1 MSSAPQSLMALG
13 RLFSFRR
20 LSGRAARVSPGRS
33 PFLTDYDRV
42 VFSGSFR
49 RLADKT
55 QIFPLP
61 TDDHVHSRLTH
72 SLEVASIGR
81 SLGAT
86 VGERLAGR
94 GLLPEGFGARDVG
107 DAVAA
112 ACLAH
117 DLGNPPF
124 GHVGE
129 DAIREFFAEHRD
141 AAWFADLPPHT
152 QSDLLRFEGNAQ
164 AFAIVTRIEKASP
177 AHGLN
182 LTAVALGALLKY
194 PCGSGATVT
203 DGPPH
208 RRKHGFHA
216 RDVATMRALADQLG
230 LRPED
235 DMGLVW
241 SRHPLAFLTEAAD
254 DIAYQI
260 LDLEDGLRLNLVPR
274 RLYQQSLSAICAD
287 ADIEAGDFETLPR
300 QDMLRNAGHVR
311 AVAVGRL
318 AEDAANAFMVNADAI
333 FAGTHDRS
341 LKKDMALGGELRVV
355 KDLNERYCYA
365 ARDVLKMEIAGAAA
379 IKGVLDALVRAARSE
394 KDIQSRHLRALL
406 PDIVTGESTFADQIV
421 CVTDHVAGMTDS
433 YILRLYRELTGIR
446 LPGDRE

>member
-1 MSSAPQSLMALG
+1 MALE
-13 RLFSFRR
+13 RLFSFQR
-20 LSGRAARVSPGRS
+20 LNGRPAHVSPGRS
-33 PFLTDYDRV
+33 PFLADYDRIA
-42 VFSGSFR
+42 FSGSFR

-55 QIFPLP
+55 QVFPLP

-81 SLGAT
+81 SLGAM
-86 VGERLAGR
+86 VGERLAER
-94 GLLPEGFGARDVG
+94 GLLPEAFGPRDVG

-141 AAWFADLPPHT
+141 TAWFAALPPHT
-152 QSDLLRFEGNAQ
+152 QSDLLQFEGNAQ

-182 LTAVALGALLKY
+182 LTAVTLGALLKY
-194 PCGSGATVT
+194 PCGSGATVKG
-203 DGPPH
+203 GPPH
-208 RRKHGFHA
+208 RKKHGFHA
-216 RDVATMRALADQLG
+216 RDVAIMRALADQLG

-235 DMGLVW
+235 DMGLAW

-260 LDLEDGLRLNLVPR
+260 LDLEDGLRLNLVPKER
-274 RLYQQSLSAICAD
+274 YQATLNAICEGAKHIDPAD
-287 ADIEAGDFETLPR
+287 LTTLPR
-300 QDMLRNAGHVR
+300 QDMLRVAGHNR

-318 AEDAANAFMVNADAI
+318 AQDAAQAFMDHLDPI

-341 LKKDMALGGELRVV
+341 LKKDMTLGAQLEEV
-355 KDLNERYCYA
+355 KDLNERYCYG
-365 ARDVLKMEIAGAAA
+365 ARDVLKMEIAGTAA
-379 IKGVLDALVRAARSE
+379 IKGVLDALVRAARGE
-394 KDIQSRHLRALL
+394 NDIQSRHLRALL
-406 PDIVTGESTFADQIV
+406 PDIVTGEANVADQIL

>member
-1 MSSAPQSLMALG
+1 MSATGQERMAVD

-20 LSGRAARVSPGRS
+20 LNGRIARVSPGRS
-33 PFLTDYDRV
+33 PFLTDYDRI

-61 TDDHVHSRLTH
+61 IDDHVHSRLTH

-86 VGERLAGR
+86 VGERLAEQA
-94 GLLPEGFGARDVG
+94 LLPEGFTPRDVG
-107 DAVAA
+107 DAVSA

-129 DAIREFFAEHRD
+129 DAIREFFDEQRD

-152 QSDLLRFEGNAQ
+152 QTDLLHFEGNAQ

-194 PCGSGATVT
+194 PCGSSATVK

-216 RDVATMRALADQLG
+216 HDVAIMRTLADHLG

-235 DMGLVW
+235 EKGLVW

-260 LDLEDGLRLNLVPR
+260 LDLEDGLRLKLVPP
-274 RLYQQSLSAICAD
+274 RLYQETLAPICEG
-287 ADIEAGDFETLPR
+287 ADIEAGDLATLPR
-300 QDMLRNAGHVR
+300 QDMLRLAGHVR
-311 AVAVGRL
+311 AIAVGRL
-318 AEDAANAFMVNADAI
+318 AGDAAHAFMDQAEPI
-333 FAGTHDRS
+333 FAGTHDRP
-341 LKKDMALGGELRVV
+341 LKSDMKLGGPLETV
-355 KDLNERYCYA
+355 KNLNVRYCYG
-365 ARDVLKMEIAGAAA
+365 ARDVLKMEIAGTAA
-379 IKGVLDALVRAARSE
+379 IKGVLDALVRAARGE
-394 KDIQSRHLRALL
+394 NDIQSRHLRDLL
-406 PDIVTGESTFADQIV
+406 PDIVTGEATAADQISL
-421 CVTDHVAGMTDS
+421 VTDHVSGMTDS